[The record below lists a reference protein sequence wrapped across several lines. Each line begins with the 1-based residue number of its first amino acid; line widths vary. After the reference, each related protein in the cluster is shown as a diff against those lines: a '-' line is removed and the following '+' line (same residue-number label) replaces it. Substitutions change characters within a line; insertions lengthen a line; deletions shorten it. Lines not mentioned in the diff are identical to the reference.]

1 MRYIVFN
8 ILPVIIEIILVCI
21 IFFSLFGVH
30 YSLITLVIIILY
42 SLATFKITKWRL
54 KFRKSLNESD
64 NNVSNT
70 ILESL
75 INYETVKFFG
85 NEKFEFKRLN
95 DHLRKYENFA
105 NKNRYSLAFL
115 NISQNFIIILGVTIL
130 MILSGIA
137 VKKKYTYSWRLYHY
151 KHLFTSTLPTIK
163 FSRFCL

>member
-21 IFFSLFGVH
+21 IFLVHFLVLH

-75 INYETVKFFG
+75 INYETVKFF
-85 NEKFEFKRLN
+85 EM
-95 DHLRKYENFA
+95 
-105 NKNRYSLAFL
+105 KNS
-115 NISQNFIIILGVTIL
+115 NSKNL
-130 MILSGIA
+130 MII
-137 VKKKYTYSWRLYHY
+137 
-151 KHLFTSTLPTIK
+151 
-163 FSRFCL
+163 